1 MRFTQKHRA
10 LHCYLYSTFL
20 LFVED
25 LHMLCVM
32 FITLKVI
39 AESGDSKKNLKK
51 ESQIRGRVERISIC
65 VTGSILLIGFLKLS
79 YAVHATTF
87 LCLAE
92 SHSGA
97 QN

>member
-1 MRFTQKHRA
+1 MSLSRP
-10 LHCYLYSTFL
+10 FL

-25 LHMLCVM
+25 LHMLCNSLV
-32 FITLKVI
+32 FLFLKIVV
-39 AESGDSKKNLKK
+39 GNKDSKKNLKK
-51 ESQIRGRVERISIC
+51 ESQNRQRAEKISIC
-65 VTGSILLIGFLKLS
+65 VTGCIFFTGFLKLS
-79 YAVHATTF
+79 HAVLATTF